1 MVHIYLVSTSF
12 RARIFTKQVDFAFL
26 FLSFW
31 LQTNLN
37 SYKII
42 AHRSERQNDI
52 GEQFYCSYD
61 GMLDVRSYKHSHQDI
76 DEYFKFLTE

>member
-1 MVHIYLVSTSF
+1 MPEEQHERITGEWKYSDYTPSSISTTAGSE
-12 RARIFTKQVDFAFL
+12 TK
-26 FLSFW
+26 
-31 LQTNLN
+31 N
-37 SYKII
+37 
-42 AHRSERQNDI
+42 AHRSERQKDI